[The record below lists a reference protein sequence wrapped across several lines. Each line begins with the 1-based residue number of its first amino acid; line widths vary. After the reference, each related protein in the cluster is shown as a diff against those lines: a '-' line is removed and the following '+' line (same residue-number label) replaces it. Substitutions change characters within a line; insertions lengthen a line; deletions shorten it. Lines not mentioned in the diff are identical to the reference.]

1 MFGVFSKVSIL
12 QEFEIAHTLM
22 GMSNTRT
29 RPKKE
34 ERVQFLTTAEQ
45 LQALE
50 DWRFENRIGSQGEA
64 IRQLIELGMQVQPV
78 RQSNAA

>member
-1 MFGVFSKVSIL
+1 MFRIFSKVSIL
-12 QEFEIAHTLM
+12 QGIEIAHTLM
-22 GMSNTRT
+22 GMSNTHT

-64 IRQLIELGMQVQPV
+64 IRQLIDLGMQVQPV